1 MYQIAIFDKEYNMSK
16 IILFISAFVPMYI
29 LFLVNLI
36 VELINANLTLNVT
49 NTCVMIGLIVLTL
62 IGTIGLMCIIKFG
75 CKEYKTIRVLTK
87 KNITDQH
94 FLNYFSL
101 FVLLALT
108 FDLSKLCFVSVFVVI
123 LVFIGVVYIKNNI
136 FYVNPLLNILGYSF
150 YDITYLDKNEKEQQ
164 VRIFFKGTLDVSN
177 NPYQLCV
184 SNRNLNFLK
193 KEDKKF

>member
-1 MYQIAIFDKEYNMSK
+1 MSK

-29 LFLVNLI
+29 LFLINLI
-36 VELINANLTLNVT
+36 VEILNNNLTWNVT
-49 NTCVMIGLIVLTL
+49 NTCVLVALIILML
-62 IGTIGLMCIIKFG
+62 IGTIGLLVILKFNQKTYRTIK
-75 CKEYKTIRVLTK
+75 VLSK

-123 LVFIGVVYIKNNI
+123 LIFIGIVYIKNNI

-150 YDITYLDKNEKEQQ
+150 YDIEYTDGSDEPKQL
-164 VRIFFKGTLDVSN
+164 RIFFKGTLDISKQK
-177 NPYQLCV
+177 YELCV
-184 SNRNLNFLK
+184 SNRNLNFLRK
-193 KEDKKF
+193 KDK

>member
-1 MYQIAIFDKEYNMSK
+1 MQK

-29 LFLVNLI
+29 LFLINLI
-36 VELINANLTLNVT
+36 VEIINNNLTFNVT
-49 NTCVMIGLIVLTL
+49 NTCVCVGLIIFTL
-62 IGTIGLMCIIKFG
+62 IGTIGLMLIIKFG
-75 CKEYKTIRVLTK
+75 CKEYKSITVLSK

-108 FDLSKLCFVSVFVVI
+108 FDLSKICFVCVFVVI
-123 LVFIGVVYIKNNI
+123 IIFIGIVYVKNNI

-150 YDITYLDKNEKEQQ
+150 YDITYTMGSEKVKNL
-164 VRIFFKGTLDVSN
+164 RIFFKGTLECNKTYD
-177 NPYQLCV
+177 LCL

-193 KEDKKF
+193 GK